1 MFNHSNSDRLQFRL
15 TIYLIGRRGKTMNIK
30 HKIVPIIAII
40 LASFNL
46 RPVITSVSPLLGTIR
61 QTLHMSAATAS
72 LLTSLAVLCMG
83 LFAPFAIK
91 LANRWSIERAIAYA
105 LILIGL
111 ATATRYFANTAW
123 VMLVTALLSGIGIA
137 IVGPLLS
144 GYIKEKFA
152 NPSRVVGI
160 YSLALVVGAA
170 LGSGLSIPLSNF
182 FHSWQAS
189 SASWAILALIALFF
203 WWKPIE
209 QKAVTASVT
218 NSPSKSNSV
227 KQMLMNQKAWLLT
240 GFFGLMAF
248 MFYTIMAWLPPIAE
262 NLGYSKHDAGMMLT
276 LLTIAQMPA
285 TFLVPILNNRFQ
297 HRAVWLVGSSSLE
310 LIGLLMLLFSY
321 NPWLSS
327 ILIGLGAG
335 GLFSLGLTLPIDE
348 AKDIHEASFLAAMT
362 QSVGFVFAALGPF
375 FVGLVRDFTGNF
387 TTAII
392 GMIIIVLV
400 MILIQLKIG
409 NQKQPQMHHIHMKK
423 TTF

>member
-91 LANRWSIERAIAYA
+91 LANRWSIERTIAYS

-182 FHSWQAS
+182 FSFMAS
-189 SASWAILALIALFF
+189 FF
-203 WWKPIE
+203 C
-209 QKAVTASVT
+209 
-218 NSPSKSNSV
+218 
-227 KQMLMNQKAWLLT
+227 L
-240 GFFGLMAF
+240 
-248 MFYTIMAWLPPIAE
+248 
-262 NLGYSKHDAGMMLT
+262 LGYSC
-276 LLTIAQMPA
+276 
-285 TFLVPILNNRFQ
+285 FNRFIL
-297 HRAVWLVGSSSLE
+297 LV
-310 LIGLLMLLFSY
+310 
-321 NPWLSS
+321 
-327 ILIGLGAG
+327 
-335 GLFSLGLTLPIDE
+335 E
-348 AKDIHEASFLAAMT
+348 A
-362 QSVGFVFAALGPF
+362 
-375 FVGLVRDFTGNF
+375 N
-387 TTAII
+387 
-392 GMIIIVLV
+392 
-400 MILIQLKIG
+400 
-409 NQKQPQMHHIHMKK
+409 
-423 TTF
+423 

>member
-1 MFNHSNSDRLQFRL
+1 MNAKQ
-15 TIYLIGRRGKTMNIK
+15 TII
-30 HKIVPIIAII
+30 PIIAII

-61 QTLHMSAATAS
+61 ESLHMSAATAS

-83 LFAPFAIK
+83 LFAPFAIQ
-91 LANRWSIERAIAYA
+91 LANRWSIERAIAYS

-111 ATATRYFANTAW
+111 ATAARFFAYSAW
-123 VMLVTALLSGIGIA
+123 VMLVTAFLSGIGIA
-137 IVGPLLS
+137 IAGPLLS
-144 GYIKEKFA
+144 GYIKEKFS
-152 NPSRVVGI
+152 NPSRVIGL
-160 YSLALVVGAA
+160 YSLALVVGAG
-170 LGSGLSIPLSNF
+170 LGSGLSIPLSNL

-189 SASWAILALIALFF
+189 AASWAILALIALVF
-203 WWKPIE
+203 WWKPGE
-209 QKAVTASVT
+209 QKSGAAK
-218 NSPSKSNSV
+218 PSSTDMNV
-227 KQMLMNQKAWLLT
+227 KHMLTNQKAWLLT

-262 NLGYSKHDAGMMLT
+262 NMGYSKHDAGMMLT
-276 LLTIAQMPA
+276 LLTVAQMPA

-297 HRAVWLVGSSSLE
+297 HRAVWLISSSSLE

-327 ILIGLGAG
+327 MLIGIGAG

-348 AKDIHEASFLAAMT
+348 AKDMSEASFLAAMT

-387 TTAII
+387 SVAII
-392 GMIIIVLV
+392 GMIIIVLAMV
-400 MILIQLKIG
+400 LIQLKIG
-409 NQKQPQMHHIHMKK
+409 NQNQPHIHMKK
-423 TTF
+423 TTS

>member
-1 MFNHSNSDRLQFRL
+1 
-15 TIYLIGRRGKTMNIK
+15 MNIK
-30 HKIVPIIAII
+30 RTIVPIIAII

-61 QTLHMSAATAS
+61 ESLDMSAATAS

-91 LANRWSIERAIAYA
+91 LANRWSIERTIAYS

-111 ATATRYFANTAW
+111 ATAARFFAYSSW
-123 VMLVTALLSGIGIA
+123 VMLLTAFLSGIGIA
-137 IVGPLLS
+137 IVSPLLS
-144 GYIKEKFA
+144 GYIKEQFS
-152 NPSRVVGI
+152 NPSRIVGI

-170 LGSGLSIPLSNF
+170 LGSGLTLPLNNM
-182 FHSWQAS
+182 FHSWQVAT
-189 SASWAILALIALFF
+189 ASWAILALIAICF

-209 QKAVTASVT
+209 HKEIATPNQNTLDRDIYRRH
-218 NSPSKSNSV
+218 
-227 KQMLMNQKAWLLT
+227 MLTNQKAWLLT
-240 GFFGLMAF
+240 GFFGIMAF

-262 NLGYSKHDAGMMLT
+262 NMGYNKRDAGMMLT
-276 LLTIAQMPA
+276 LLTVAQMPA

-297 HRAVWLVGSSSLE
+297 HRAVWLVGCSALE

-348 AKDIHEASFLAAMT
+348 AKDIQEASFLAAMT

-375 FVGLVRDFTGNF
+375 FVGLIRDFTGNF

-392 GMIIIVLV
+392 GMIIMVIA
-400 MILIQLKIG
+400 MMLIQIKIG
-409 NQKQPQMHHIHMKK
+409 NQKKPINHSVHIKK

>member
-1 MFNHSNSDRLQFRL
+1 MN
-15 TIYLIGRRGKTMNIK
+15 LIRSIL
-30 HKIVPIIAII
+30 PIIAII

-61 QTLHMSAATAS
+61 ESLQMNAATAS

-91 LANRWSIERAIAYA
+91 LANRWSIERAIAYS

-111 ATATRYFANTAW
+111 ATAARYFAYSAW
-123 VMLVTALLSGIGIA
+123 VMLLTAFLSGIGIA
-137 IVGPLLS
+137 VVGPLLS
-144 GYIKEKFA
+144 GYIKEKFT

-160 YSLALVVGAA
+160 YSLALVLGAS

-182 FHSWQAS
+182 FQSWQIS
-189 SASWAILALIALFF
+189 TASWAILALIAVFF

-209 QKAVTASVT
+209 HKSVAATASNT
-218 NSPSKSNSV
+218 ASAAMNV
-227 KQMLMNQKAWLLT
+227 KQMLTNQKAWLLT

-262 NLGYSKHDAGMMLT
+262 DIGYSQHEAGMMLT
-276 LLTIAQMPA
+276 LLTVAQMPA

-297 HRAVWLVGSSSLE
+297 HRAVWLIGCSSLE
-310 LIGLLMLLFSY
+310 LIGLLMLLCSI

-327 ILIGLGAG
+327 VLIGIGAG

-348 AKDIHEASFLAAMT
+348 AKDINEASILAAMT

-375 FVGLVRDFTGNF
+375 FVGLIRDFTGNF
-387 TTAII
+387 TAAII
-392 GMIIIVLV
+392 GMIIIVMA
-400 MILIQLKIG
+400 MILIQIKIG
-409 NQKQPQMHHIHMKK
+409 NQKQQPINLVRMKK

>member
-1 MFNHSNSDRLQFRL
+1 
-15 TIYLIGRRGKTMNIK
+15 MNIK
-30 HKIVPIIAII
+30 RTLVPIIAII

-61 QTLHMSAATAS
+61 ESLDMNAATAS

-91 LANRWSIERAIAYA
+91 LANRWSIERTIAYS

-111 ATATRYFANTAW
+111 ATAARFFAYSSW
-123 VMLVTALLSGIGIA
+123 VMLLTAFLSGIGIA
-137 IVGPLLS
+137 IVSPLLS
-144 GYIKEKFA
+144 GYIKEQFS

-170 LGSGLSIPLSNF
+170 LGSGLSLPLNNM
-182 FHSWQAS
+182 FHSWQVAT
-189 SASWAILALIALFF
+189 ASWAILALIAICF

-209 QKAVTASVT
+209 QKEIATPHQNTLDRDMNRRYMLT
-218 NSPSKSNSV
+218 NH
-227 KQMLMNQKAWLLT
+227 KAWLLT

-262 NLGYSKHDAGMMLT
+262 NMGYSKRDAGMMLT
-276 LLTIAQMPA
+276 VLTVSQMPA

-297 HRAVWLVGSSSLE
+297 HRAVWLVGCSSLE
-310 LIGLLMLLFSY
+310 LIGLLMLLFNY

-348 AKDIHEASFLAAMT
+348 AKDIKEASFLAAMT

-375 FVGLVRDFTGNF
+375 FVGLLRDFTGNF

-392 GMIIIVLV
+392 GMIIIVIA
-400 MILIQLKIG
+400 MMLIQIKIG
-409 NQKQPQMHHIHMKK
+409 NQKKQPSHPVHMKK